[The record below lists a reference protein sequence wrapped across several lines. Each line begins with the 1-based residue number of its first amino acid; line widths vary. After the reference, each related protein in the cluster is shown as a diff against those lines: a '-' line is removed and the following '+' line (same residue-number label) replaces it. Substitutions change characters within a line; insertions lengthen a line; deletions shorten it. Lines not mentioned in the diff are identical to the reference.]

1 MKAMSIPAPA
11 VCDADALSRNRAQR
25 NEAFP
30 RMSDKP
36 LTDIPFSQFDLHPQ
50 LLAGLEGAG
59 FISCTPIQAMTLPV
73 ALPGGD
79 VAGQAQTGTGKTLAF
94 LVAVMNRLLTRP
106 ALADRKPGDPRALIL
121 APTRELAIQI
131 HKDAVRIGPELGLKF
146 ALVYGGVDYD
156 KQREL
161 LQQGVDVIIAT
172 PGRLIDYVKQHKV
185 VSLHACEICV
195 LDEADR
201 MFDLGFIKDIRFLLR
216 RMPVRTERQTLLYS
230 ATLSHRVLE
239 LAYEHMNEPQKMVV
253 ETESITASRV
263 RQKIYYPADEEKL
276 PLLLGLL
283 SRGEGART
291 MVFVNTKV
299 FVERV
304 ARALERAGYRVGVLS
319 GDVPQKKRESL
330 LKRFQAGQL
339 EILVATDVAAR
350 GLHIDG
356 IKYVYNYDL
365 PFDAEDYVH
374 RIGRTARLGEEGD
387 AISFACERYAMG
399 LPDIEAFIEQKIPS
413 EPVTQE
419 LLTALPR
426 KPREGAVADDG
437 QTESVGEIFREARE
451 QRAAD
456 EARRGGGP
464 RGGRGERGERGE
476 RSGRGD
482 RDGRRGGG
490 RGRGPR
496 REDAPAA
503 DAQGALT
510 PGGVAQGDA
519 GAVTAAPQA
528 PAQTQESGATDTA
541 GASAVQAASAPQ
553 RQGAP
558 EAGDEQAPRKRR
570 RRRGGRRRS
579 GEGGEARQEAGGNQT
594 GQGREGERR
603 NGPRADGDERP
614 RRGEGGGQRR
624 GGRGRRQG
632 EGGQEGSNQ
641 QPAASAPATEA
652 ARSGERPARKGKGP
666 HHVPARTAAPRENA
680 GDNGGSLFSRIG
692 RGIKRLVGRTPE
704 GS

>member
-1 MKAMSIPAPA
+1 
-11 VCDADALSRNRAQR
+11 
-25 NEAFP
+25 
-30 RMSDKP
+30 MSDKP
-36 LTDIPFSQFDLHPQ
+36 LTDIPFSEFDLHPQ
-50 LLAGLEGAG
+50 LLAGLEAAG
-59 FISCTPIQAMTLPV
+59 FMRCTPIQAMTLPV

-94 LVAVMNRLLTRP
+94 LVAVINRLLTRP
-106 ALADRKPGDPRALIL
+106 ALAERKPGDPRALIL

-131 HKDAVRIGPELGLKF
+131 HKDAVKLGPELGLKF

-156 KQREL
+156 KQRAL
-161 LQQGVDVIIAT
+161 LQEGVDVIIAT

-216 RMPVRTERQTLLYS
+216 RMPARTERQTLLYS

-253 ETESITASRV
+253 ETESITAARV

-330 LKRFQAGQL
+330 LKKFQAGQL

-356 IKYVYNYDL
+356 VEYVYNYDL

-374 RIGRTARLGEEGD
+374 RIGRTARLGKEGD

-413 EPVTQE
+413 EPVTAE

-426 KPREGAVADDG
+426 KRAEGVEAEAAEG
-437 QTESVGEIFREARE
+437 ESVGEIFREARE

-456 EARRGGGP
+456 EARRGGG
-464 RGGRGERGERGE
+464 RSGSGGGRREGGP
-476 RSGRGD
+476 
-482 RDGRRGGG
+482 GG
-490 RGRGPR
+490 RGRGGGEGRGRAGGEGGERRGRGPR
-496 REDAPAA
+496 GPRAEQVEGQAPGAPAA
-503 DAQGALT
+503 
-510 PGGVAQGDA
+510 
-519 GAVTAAPQA
+519 AVEDGKPAAPA
-528 PAQTQESGATDTA
+528 PGA
-541 GASAVQAASAPQ
+541 AA
-553 RQGAP
+553 RP
-558 EAGDEQAPRKRR
+558 EASSGGPQDDAARPPRKRR
-570 RRRGGRRRS
+570 RRRGGRRVN
-579 GEGGEARQEAGGNQT
+579 GEGAPQAGGES
-594 GQGREGERR
+594 R
-603 NGPRADGDERP
+603 
-614 RRGEGGGQRR
+614 EGGGQQPRAER
-624 GGRGRRQG
+624 TPKNG
-632 EGGQEGSNQ
+632 GGQGQQAKPAGKPE
-641 QPAASAPATEA
+641 QPAPAK
-652 ARSGERPARKGKGP
+652 RKGP
-666 HHVPARTAAPRENA
+666 RHIPAKAAQPKATPSES
-680 GDNGGSLFSRIG
+680 GGLISRIG
-692 RGIKRLVGRTPE
+692 RGLKKLVTRDPA
-704 GS
+704 

>member
-1 MKAMSIPAPA
+1 
-11 VCDADALSRNRAQR
+11 
-25 NEAFP
+25 
-30 RMSDKP
+30 MSDKP
-36 LTDIPFSQFDLHPQ
+36 LTDLTFSSFELHPALQ
-50 LLAGLEGAG
+50 AGLEGAG
-59 FISCTPIQAMTLPV
+59 FTRCTPIQALTLPV

-94 LVAVMNRLLTRP
+94 LVAVVNRLLTRP
-106 ALADRKPGDPRALIL
+106 ALADRKPEDPRALIL

-131 HKDAVRIGPELGLKF
+131 HKDAVKFGSDLGLRF

-216 RMPVRTERQTLLYS
+216 RMPERTIRQTLLFS

-239 LAYEHMNEPQKMVV
+239 LAYEHMNEPQKLVV
-253 ETESITASRV
+253 EAETITAARV
-263 RQKIYYPADEEKL
+263 RQRIYFPADDEKI

-283 SRGEGART
+283 SRSEGART

-304 ARALERAGYRVGVLS
+304 ARSLEKAGYRVGVLS

-330 LKRFQAGQL
+330 LNRFQKGQL

-399 LPDIEAFIEQKIPS
+399 LPDIEAYIEQKIPS
-413 EPVTQE
+413 EPVTKE
-419 LLTALPR
+419 LLTPLPR
-426 KPREGAVADDG
+426 PERPAPAAGEEGEEN
-437 QTESVGEIFREARE
+437 ESVGQIFREARE
-451 QRAAD
+451 ARAA
-456 EARRGGGP
+456 EEERRGGG
-464 RGGRGERGERGE
+464 RSGGRSGGGRGERRDGE
-476 RSGRGD
+476 RSGE
-482 RDGRRGGG
+482 RRS
-490 RGRGPR
+490 RGPR
-496 REDAPAA
+496 KPRVEGEQVAAAPAE
-503 DAQGALT
+503 GAEAA
-510 PGGVAQGDA
+510 VAQAPRPPRPPRAEGAPD
-519 GAVTAAPQA
+519 GAVDG
-528 PAQTQESGATDTA
+528 E
-541 GASAVQAASAPQ
+541 
-553 RQGAP
+553 RK
-558 EAGDEQAPRKRR
+558 PRKRR
-570 RRRGGRRRS
+570 RRRHGR
-579 GEGGEARQEAGGNQT
+579 
-594 GQGREGERR
+594 
-603 NGPRADGDERP
+603 PV
-614 RRGEGGGQRR
+614 
-624 GGRGRRQG
+624 
-632 EGGQEGSNQ
+632 EGSEGVQAN
-641 QPAASAPATEA
+641 AGNGASPVTPVQVMAKP
-652 ARSGERPARKGKGP
+652 
-666 HHVPARTAAPRENA
+666 VRTAADS
-680 GDNGGSLFSRIG
+680 GDSFLTRIG
-692 RGIKRLVGRTPE
+692 RKIRRMLS

>member
-1 MKAMSIPAPA
+1 
-11 VCDADALSRNRAQR
+11 
-25 NEAFP
+25 
-30 RMSDKP
+30 MSDKP
-36 LTDIPFSQFDLHPQ
+36 LTDLTFSSFELHPALQ
-50 LLAGLEGAG
+50 AGLEGAG
-59 FISCTPIQAMTLPV
+59 FTRCTPIQALTLPV

-94 LVAVMNRLLTRP
+94 LVAVVNRLLTRP
-106 ALADRKPGDPRALIL
+106 ALADRKPEDPRALIL

-131 HKDAVRIGPELGLKF
+131 HKDAVKFGSDLGLRF

-216 RMPVRTERQTLLYS
+216 RMPERTTRQTLLFS

-239 LAYEHMNEPQKMVV
+239 LAYEHMNEPQKLVV
-253 ETESITASRV
+253 EAETITAARV
-263 RQKIYYPADEEKL
+263 RQRIYFPADDEKI

-283 SRGEGART
+283 SRSEGART

-304 ARALERAGYRVGVLS
+304 ARSLEKAGYRVGVLS

-330 LKRFQAGQL
+330 LNRFQKGQL

-399 LPDIEAFIEQKIPS
+399 LPDIEAYIEQKIPS
-413 EPVTQE
+413 EPVTKE
-419 LLTALPR
+419 LLTPLPR
-426 KPREGAVADDG
+426 PERPAPAAGEEGEEN
-437 QTESVGEIFREARE
+437 ESVGQIFREARE
-451 QRAAD
+451 ARAA
-456 EARRGGGP
+456 EEERRGGG
-464 RGGRGERGERGE
+464 RSGGRSGGGRGERRDGE
-476 RSGRGD
+476 RSGE
-482 RDGRRGGG
+482 RRS
-490 RGRGPR
+490 RGPR
-496 REDAPAA
+496 KPRVEGEQAAAAPAE
-503 DAQGALT
+503 GAEAA
-510 PGGVAQGDA
+510 VAQ
-519 GAVTAAPQA
+519 APRPPRPPRA
-528 PAQTQESGATDTA
+528 E
-541 GASAVQAASAPQ
+541 
-553 RQGAP
+553 GAP
-558 EAGDEQAPRKRR
+558 EGAVDGERKPRKRR
-570 RRRGGRRRS
+570 RRRHGRPV
-579 GEGGEARQEAGGNQT
+579 EGGEGVQANAG
-594 GQGREGERR
+594 
-603 NGPRADGDERP
+603 NG
-614 RRGEGGGQRR
+614 
-624 GGRGRRQG
+624 
-632 EGGQEGSNQ
+632 
-641 QPAASAPATEA
+641 ASPVTPVQVVAKP
-652 ARSGERPARKGKGP
+652 
-666 HHVPARTAAPRENA
+666 VRTAADT
-680 GDNGGSLFSRIG
+680 GDSFLTRIG
-692 RGIKRLVGRTPE
+692 RKIRRMLSGN
-704 GS
+704 

>member
-1 MKAMSIPAPA
+1 
-11 VCDADALSRNRAQR
+11 
-25 NEAFP
+25 
-30 RMSDKP
+30 MSDKP
-36 LTDIPFSQFDLHPQ
+36 LTDLTFSSFELHPALQ
-50 LLAGLEGAG
+50 AGLEGAG
-59 FISCTPIQAMTLPV
+59 FTRCTPIQALTLPV

-94 LVAVMNRLLTRP
+94 LVAVVNRLLTRP
-106 ALADRKPGDPRALIL
+106 ALADRKPEDPRALIL

-131 HKDAVRIGPELGLKF
+131 HKDAVKFGSDLGLRF

-216 RMPVRTERQTLLYS
+216 RMPERTTRQTLLFS

-239 LAYEHMNEPQKMVV
+239 LAYEHMNEPQKLVV
-253 ETESITASRV
+253 EAETITAARV
-263 RQKIYYPADEEKL
+263 RQRIYFPADDEKI

-283 SRGEGART
+283 SRSEGART

-304 ARALERAGYRVGVLS
+304 ARSLEKAGYRVGVLS

-330 LKRFQAGQL
+330 LNRFQKGQL

-399 LPDIEAFIEQKIPS
+399 LPDIEAYIEQKIPS
-413 EPVTQE
+413 EPVTKE
-419 LLTALPR
+419 LLTPLPR
-426 KPREGAVADDG
+426 PERPAPAAGEEGEDN
-437 QTESVGEIFREARE
+437 ESVGQIFREARE
-451 QRAAD
+451 ARAA
-456 EARRGGGP
+456 E
-464 RGGRGERGERGE
+464 EE
-476 RSGRGD
+476 
-482 RDGRRGGG
+482 RRGGG
-490 RGRGPR
+490 RSGGRSGGGGGGRGGRDGERSGERRSRGPR
-496 REDAPAA
+496 KPRAEREQGAAAPAA
-503 DAQGALT
+503 GAE
-510 PGGVAQGDA
+510 
-519 GAVTAAPQA
+519 GAAAQA
-528 PAQTQESGATDTA
+528 PRPPRPE
-541 GASAVQAASAPQ
+541 
-553 RQGAP
+553 GAP
-558 EAGDEQAPRKRR
+558 EGAVDGEHKPRKRR
-570 RRRGGRRRS
+570 RRRHGRPV
-579 GEGGEARQEAGGNQT
+579 EGAEGVQNAAG
-594 GQGREGERR
+594 
-603 NGPRADGDERP
+603 NG
-614 RRGEGGGQRR
+614 
-624 GGRGRRQG
+624 
-632 EGGQEGSNQ
+632 
-641 QPAASAPATEA
+641 ASPVTPVQVVAKP
-652 ARSGERPARKGKGP
+652 
-666 HHVPARTAAPRENA
+666 VRTAADT
-680 GDNGGSLFSRIG
+680 GDSFLTRIG
-692 RGIKRLVGRTPE
+692 RKIRRMLS

>member
-1 MKAMSIPAPA
+1 
-11 VCDADALSRNRAQR
+11 VCDGARIDASRPATLAAWHYKDRI
-25 NEAFP
+25 
-30 RMSDKP
+30 MSDKP
-36 LTDIPFSQFDLHPQ
+36 LTDVTFSSFELQPA

-59 FISCTPIQAMTLPV
+59 FTRCTPIQALTLPV

-94 LVAVMNRLLTRP
+94 LVAVVNRLLTRP
-106 ALADRKPGDPRALIL
+106 ALADRKPEDPRALIL

-131 HKDAVRIGPELGLKF
+131 HKDAMKFASDSGLRF

-216 RMPVRTERQTLLYS
+216 RMPERTTRQTLLFS

-239 LAYEHMNEPQKMVV
+239 LAYEHMNEPQKLVV
-253 ETESITASRV
+253 ETEHVTADRV
-263 RQKIYYPADEEKL
+263 RQRIYFPADEEKL

-283 SRGEGART
+283 SRSEGART

-330 LKRFQAGQL
+330 LNRFQKGQL

-387 AISFACERYAMG
+387 AISFACERYAMS
-399 LPDIEAFIEQKIPS
+399 LPDIEAYIEQKIPVES
-413 EPVTQE
+413 VTSE
-419 LLTALPR
+419 LLTPLPR
-426 KPREGAVADDG
+426 PERAPVEGAEG
-437 QTESVGEIFREARE
+437 EENESVGAIFREARE
-451 QRAAD
+451 QKAAD
-456 EARRGGGP
+456 EARRGGG
-464 RGGRGERGERGE
+464 RGGKPGE
-476 RSGRGD
+476 
-482 RDGRRGGG
+482 RRGGG
-490 RGRGPR
+490 ERGADGRPR
-496 REDAPAA
+496 RERKPRVEGEQA
-503 DAQGALT
+503 
-510 PGGVAQGDA
+510 
-519 GAVTAAPQA
+519 AAPK
-528 PAQTQESGATDTA
+528 PPRPDTA
-541 GASAVQAASAPQ
+541 SSAPNASSTPAVEGE
-553 RQGAP
+553 R
-558 EAGDEQAPRKRR
+558 APRKRR
-570 RRRGGRRRS
+570 RRRHGRPV
-579 GEGGEARQEAGGNQT
+579 EGA
-594 GQGREGERR
+594 EGVAAPAVA
-603 NGPRADGDERP
+603 NAPVQVQAKSM
-614 RRGEGGGQRR
+614 R
-624 GGRGRRQG
+624 GGSDNDSFLTRLGRKIRRMLS
-632 EGGQEGSNQ
+632 GS
-641 QPAASAPATEA
+641 
-652 ARSGERPARKGKGP
+652 
-666 HHVPARTAAPRENA
+666 
-680 GDNGGSLFSRIG
+680 
-692 RGIKRLVGRTPE
+692 
-704 GS
+704 